1 MMIVDESDVLLAVL
15 IDEKLDWMLDSDC
28 AYHLCRDREIF
39 VTYAACD
46 GELVWMTNNTLS
58 RVVDK

>member
-1 MMIVDESDVLLAVL
+1 MTVDESDVLLAL
-15 IDEKLDWMLDSDC
+15 STDEKLDWMLDSDC

-39 VTYAACD
+39 STYAACN

-58 RVVDK
+58 RFVDK